1 MQART
6 TFAEFDEDGD
16 GKLSTSELARLC
28 HQMGSKLTHNELQAA
43 VLTLDVN
50 RDGYIQVR
58 VCFWGLFVCLFG
70 GMGLLGRGGI
80 GGHSMFAVTDR
91 PETIYAR
98 TQINRRRSSCGGGGY
113 VLFSPNENACHDMY
127 ANIDHKTL
135 NPTP

>member
-1 MQART
+1 MRVHVCIIKVVCIVGPTTGIDGLCVMNRRSTNTNAERTQRNECLPNHSSTTINQLQART

-58 VCFWGLFVCLFG
+58 GFVVVVCLW
-70 GMGLLGRGGI
+70 MGWGRWVKLL
-80 GGHSMFAVTDR
+80 
-91 PETIYAR
+91 
-98 TQINRRRSSCGGGGY
+98 
-113 VLFSPNENACHDMY
+113 
-127 ANIDHKTL
+127 
-135 NPTP
+135 